1 MGTPAEVLDE
11 ASEVF
16 GSRARGLL
24 ALNLAKAWLS
34 GIPLSAS
41 RLASIAGVGRGNTY
55 KVLKSFVSSGLARW
69 AGGGYVGS
77 ERLAKV
83 ASPLLEDVDPVYAP
97 FKLLPDTAYYRARAP
112 FREWLGPEAF
122 LYIIDYRA
130 AGLEPLRAGLEE
142 GRQLLEKGFGDG
154 RLLSWAFV
162 EGLSGRE
169 VWGYGEDGVPEA
181 GAEQAFADIF
191 SFSPSPESFVIDLLW
206 NLGRVDV
213 DRVYRLCSND
223 RCRGLVANLAAAYLF
238 IAGRAPFKGDYF
250 RLTVRGPRDCYS
262 GLAVRAEV
270 RDNEAV
276 DPMKVVTTTAI
287 MWLIPDPVRAKEG
300 W

>member
-1 MGTPAEVLDE
+1 MSTPAEVLDE

-34 GIPLSAS
+34 GVPLSAS

-55 KVLKSFVSSGLARW
+55 RILKSFVSSGLARW

-77 ERLAKV
+77 ERLARV
-83 ASPLLEDVDPVYAP
+83 ASPLLEDIDPIYAP
-97 FKLLPDTAYYRARAP
+97 SKLLPDTAYYRARVP
-112 FREWLGPEAF
+112 FREWLGPEVF
-122 LYIIDYRA
+122 LYIIDYGA

-142 GRQLLEKGFGDG
+142 GRGLMARELGDG

-169 VWGYGEDGVPEA
+169 VWGYGVDGLPEA
-181 GAEQAFADIF
+181 SAEQAFADVF
-191 SFSPSPESFVIDLLW
+191 SFSPSPVSFAIDLLW
-206 NLGRVDV
+206 NMGRVDV
-213 DRVYRLCSND
+213 DKIYRLCSND
-223 RCRGLVANLAAAYLF
+223 RCRGLVANLAAAYLLV
-238 IAGRAPFKGDYF
+238 AGRAPFKGDYF
-250 RLTVRGPRDCYS
+250 GLTVKGPRDCYS

-276 DPMKVVTTTAI
+276 DPAEVAKTAI
-287 MWLIPDPVRAKEG
+287 IWLVPDPVRAKEG